1 MGEQQVNL
9 LMKKI
14 VEHHSS
20 LTPKGQILGDYILK
34 NPRKVVFMTIRD
46 LAVACQVSEATVV
59 RFVSRLG
66 YDGYSAFLQALR
78 DLVDTELTLLDRV
91 DLSNMNG
98 PGAERFRRVV
108 FEEINNLKQLY
119 TRTDMVVIDKVV
131 DYLEKSSTI
140 YVIGSRL
147 SYTFAYYMG
156 WSLTKVRQN
165 VHILKGSD
173 STTIDWLTIAPT
185 KSLVII
191 IATSRYPN
199 ELIRVGK
206 LVRRLGKN
214 LLVIADSSL
223 CPLIQFAHMTLIA
236 PSQHFPLIG
245 SPTPLSCL
253 INYLVLELASRDGK
267 ELKEHQEKLEQ
278 SYRENDILFNFEEP
292 AGGSNSI

>member
-14 VEHHSS
+14 FEHHSS

-34 NPRKVVFMTIRD
+34 NPRKVVFMTTRE
-46 LAVACQVSEATVV
+46 LAAACQVSEATVV
-59 RFVSRLG
+59 RFVSQLG
-66 YDGYSAFLQALR
+66 YEGYGEFLQALR

-91 DLSNMNG
+91 DLSDMNV

-108 FEEINNLKQLY
+108 FEEIDNLKELY
-119 TRTDMVVIDKVV
+119 AKIDMDVIDKVM
-131 DYLEKSSTI
+131 DYLQKISNI
-140 YVIGSRL
+140 YVIGSRI

-156 WSLTKVRQN
+156 WSLTKVRQGIR
-165 VHILKGSD
+165 ILKGSD
-173 STTIDWLTIAPT
+173 STTIDWLTIAPPD
-185 KSLVII
+185 SFVVII
-191 IATSRYPN
+191 ANSRYPN
-199 ELIRVGK
+199 ELIKVGK
-206 LVRRLGKN
+206 LVRRLGMT

-253 INYLVLELASRDGK
+253 INYIVIELASRDGK
-267 ELKEHQEKLEQ
+267 ELKVHQEKLEQ
-278 SYRENDILFNFEEP
+278 SYRENDILFNIDIP
-292 AGGSNSI
+292 SRG

>member
-253 INYLVLELASRDGK
+253 INYIVIELASRDGK
-267 ELKEHQEKLEQ
+267 ELKEHQAKLEQ
-278 SYRENDILFNFEEP
+278 SYRENDILFNLEEP
-292 AGGSNSI
+292 DAVPNSP

>member
-292 AGGSNSI
+292 AGGSSSI

>member
-108 FEEINNLKQLY
+108 FEEIDNLKQLY

>member
-108 FEEINNLKQLY
+108 FEEIDNLKQLY

-185 KSLVII
+185 ESLVII